1 MSIPAAMGFES
12 GDGFAETLLTGK
24 DRNDQFYVD
33 PATGGATRMRTNRSG
48 GIQGGISNGEIL
60 SFT

>member
-24 DRNDQFYVD
+24 DHNDELYVD
-33 PATGGATRMRTNRSG
+33 SVTGGATRTRTNLSG

-60 SFT
+60 